1 MELLPLLCLSLLLV
15 LVNGFFVATE
25 FALVKMRPS
34 HLQSLV
40 EEGKPGA
47 LHALKMVQRLDAYL
61 SATQF
66 GITLA
71 SLALGWIGEPAFARL
86 LEPIAKALFPST
98 DARPISHSVAVVVAF
113 GLITFLHIVFGELGP
128 KNLAIQKTD
137 RIALAFAWPMR
148 AFLALFFPVIWL
160 LNTAARKILG
170 IFGLKAARLSLE
182 PHSEDEVRIILSSS
196 AAAGAIATARAE
208 LLERALG
215 MLEKTARQI
224 LVPRSQIRYLDLE
237 EPLEKNIADA
247 RASGHTWVPVCRG
260 TMDRVEGVANVT
272 DLFFLLS
279 RGELKSLSQV
289 QRPVLFVPE
298 NVSLEQ
304 LLSEFRR
311 RRAQMAVAVDEHGG
325 TSGIVTL
332 ADVVAEVVGEVAE
345 LGRKVEEVRTLP
357 GGRLEL
363 PGTVQL
369 EDLEDRLNVT
379 FDTPDGEVTT
389 IAGYLM
395 AKLGRIPERG
405 DTCRVGE
412 YEVSVREVDGP
423 RVLQVLIEPRP
434 APVTPIRHQ
443 PSEPT

>member
-1 MELLPLLCLSLLLV
+1 
-15 LVNGFFVATE
+15 
-25 FALVKMRPS
+25 
-34 HLQSLV
+34 
-40 EEGKPGA
+40 
-47 LHALKMVQRLDAYL
+47 MVQRLDAYL

-434 APVTPIRHQ
+434 ASVTPIRHQ

>member
-86 LEPIAKALFPST
+86 LEPIAKTLFPST

-332 ADVVAEVVGEVAE
+332 ADVVAEVVGDVAE

-434 APVTPIRHQ
+434 VPVTPIRHQ